1 MILPR
6 SPTASQHLLGW
17 SSQYVILHSNSVL
30 LYDRFDVKHDDD
42 DDGDGDG
49 DDGGDADDVVDDGDG

>member
-1 MILPR
+1 M
-6 SPTASQHLLGW
+6 
-17 SSQYVILHSNSVL
+17 HSNSVP

-49 DDGGDADDVVDDGDG
+49 DDGGDADDVVDDGDGWWQYKGARL